1 MHIERISR
9 REGWIMKWIEAI
21 KIYNAGNRRLTFA
34 KVVKKRKNI
43 MIRKF
48 NNFVP
53 IVFTVNLFGAVFSP
67 SVLTNTEDY
76 IDTDI
81 RPGTIFSGR
90 SKHSKMAALL
100 NARDPKPFDLNMELL
115 LFAGGV

>member
-1 MHIERISR
+1 
-9 REGWIMKWIEAI
+9 
-21 KIYNAGNRRLTFA
+21 
-34 KVVKKRKNI
+34 

-53 IVFTVNLFGAVFSP
+53 IVFTVNLFGAVVTP

-76 IDTDI
+76 IETDI
-81 RPGTIFSGR
+81 QPRTFFSRR
-90 SKHSKMAALL
+90 SKHSKMAAPL
-100 NARDPKPFDLNMELL
+100 NAGDSKPFDLNMELI

>member
-1 MHIERISR
+1 
-9 REGWIMKWIEAI
+9 
-21 KIYNAGNRRLTFA
+21 
-34 KVVKKRKNI
+34 

-53 IVFTVNLFGAVFSP
+53 IVFTVNLFGAVVAP

-76 IDTDI
+76 IETDI
-81 RPGTIFSGR
+81 QPGTIFSGR
-90 SKHSKMAALL
+90 SEHSKMAAPL
-100 NARDPKPFDLNMELL
+100 NAGNPNKYYLNMELI

>member
-1 MHIERISR
+1 
-9 REGWIMKWIEAI
+9 
-21 KIYNAGNRRLTFA
+21 
-34 KVVKKRKNI
+34 

-53 IVFTVNLFGAVFSP
+53 IVFTVNLFGAVVAP

-76 IDTDI
+76 IETDI
-81 RPGTIFSGR
+81 QPGTIFSGR
-90 SKHSKMAALL
+90 SEHSKKAAPL
-100 NARDPKPFDLNMELL
+100 NAGNSDNYYLNMELI